1 MSHSLKLCLVALLN
15 KPGVTVG
22 RRGVRL
28 ISTLLAMAAAL
39 GLYTIIVL
47 PESNPTC
54 CDGVDHARYASRR
67 PAFMLLVVSQL
78 V

>member
-28 ISTLLAMAAAL
+28 IATLLAMAVAL
-39 GLYTIIVL
+39 GWHKFVA
-47 PESNPTC
+47 
-54 CDGVDHARYASRR
+54 V
-67 PAFMLLVVSQL
+67 QL
-78 V
+78 VHGVTPLIPLAGGQSCACKAG